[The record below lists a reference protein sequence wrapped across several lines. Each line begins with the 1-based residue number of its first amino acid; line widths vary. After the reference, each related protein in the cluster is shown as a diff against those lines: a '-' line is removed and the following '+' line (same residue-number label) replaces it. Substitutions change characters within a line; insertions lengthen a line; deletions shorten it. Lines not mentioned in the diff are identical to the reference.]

1 MSMSFHICDG
11 MDSFRCI
18 ERLIR
23 EMTLIRMKGYYNNY
37 KPTHISCKILSDK
50 LTRDF
55 FIKSKSLIKI
65 SYTS

>member
-11 MDSFRCI
+11 MDSLRCI

-37 KPTHISCKILSDK
+37 KATHISYKILSDK

-55 FIKSKSLIKI
+55 
-65 SYTS
+65 